1 MPNQKARGMTISLP
15 WTQFIYENVADDY
28 DFIIYVLNTEDR
40 PQKLFMNGCYQ
51 GVKNDIIGIGTPSH
65 GEALYDYTKQ
75 YSEHANKLQGIIFF
89 NP

>member
-1 MPNQKARGMTISLP
+1 
-15 WTQFIYENVADDY
+15 
-28 DFIIYVLNTEDR
+28 
-40 PQKLFMNGCYQ
+40 MNGCYQ

>member
-40 PQKLFMNGCYQ
+40 PQKNYL
-51 GVKNDIIGIGTPSH
+51 
-65 GEALYDYTKQ
+65 
-75 YSEHANKLQGIIFF
+75 
-89 NP
+89 